1 MGITTKDMEALVSLL
16 LLWADRRRT
25 VLRIATVLQV
35 ELLLGGQDILPEL
48 VCIAPCKCLGHV
60 IDRQVVRTSTTDS
73 EYLVAELN
81 HQCQK
86 CPQVSKTRTAA
97 RTTRPISSTAVQEEQ
112 DRHRC

>member
-1 MGITTKDMEALVSLL
+1 MTKDTEVLVSLR

-25 VLRIATVLQV
+25 VLRIATVLQA
-35 ELLLGGQDILPEL
+35 ELHLGGQDILPEL
-48 VCIAPCKCLGHV
+48 VCTALCKCLGHV
-60 IDRQVVRTSTTDS
+60 IDRRVVRTSTTDN

-86 CPQVSKTRTAA
+86 CLQVSKIRIAA
-97 RTTRPISSTAVQEEQ
+97 RTTHRISSTAVQEDQ